1 MIWHIGS
8 FTSFAVANIIWLT
21 IQAIS
26 NSSLDLDDHR
36 VGPILTMVSEGLTV
50 FCVVFAEVPL
60 LHIINTLVYLG
71 LKD

>member
-26 NSSLDLDDHR
+26 NSSLDLDDNR

-50 FCVVFAEVPL
+50 VCVVLAELPL

>member
-26 NSSLDLDDHR
+26 NSSLDLDDNR

-50 FCVVFAEVPL
+50 VCVVLAEVPL

-71 LKD
+71 LRD

>member
-26 NSSLDLDDHR
+26 NSSLDLDDNR

-50 FCVVFAEVPL
+50 VCVVLAEVPL
-60 LHIINTLVYLG
+60 LLIINTLVYLG
-71 LKD
+71 LRD